1 MNNLELYKAISDKVN
16 SERKVLIQK
25 WIEGYREGIVFTLP
39 NKPQSPIT
47 NIHKLLSLGIQVIPW
62 NYVWKPSTLLN
73 HTRFILFPSIDQDY
87 VDLITSQQLEAG
99 RLGCELNAMPPK
111 LDTSNN
117 DATVKFVFTFDN
129 ITNNDF
135 GSFKEITTTRTFE
148 YPAYQ
153 ESNKLTDEE
162 VNFILGAI
170 YDVLQEIEY

>member
-1 MNNLELYKAISDKVN
+1 MNNLELYKAITDKVN
-16 SERKVLIQK
+16 SERKTLTQK
-25 WIEGYREGIVFTLP
+25 WIGGYREGMQFTLP
-39 NKPQSPIT
+39 NKPESQMVIT
-47 NIHKLLSLGIQVIPW
+47 NIKHKLLSLGVQVVDTFAPL
-62 NYVWKPSTLLN
+62 NY
-73 HTRFILFPSIDQDY
+73 TRFMLFPSIDQDY
-87 VDLITSQQLEAG
+87 VDLITLQQLEAD

-111 LDTSNN
+111 LDTSSN

-148 YPAYQ
+148 CPAYR